1 MAAFGAVAYGAP
13 KKAAADLGK
22 VLYIGDSI
30 THGFRAPSYRWALHK
45 IFVDNGIAYEEIGIE
60 TGSHSNGVA
69 PNTMYIGRAFK
80 NVHAAMSGERAYE
93 VSNRLHVEGK
103 RLNDSSIFHWLGLPE
118 DAEGKEVKEIDKRKL
133 SAMPNIC
140 FILLGTND
148 MLSDYGTKGGIAKNY
163 APVEKA
169 LLDKKKGDM
178 HVIVKAIRSVNP
190 QVKLVILSVPTWY
203 DTANNNTAQDYKVV
217 VKTYNKKL
225 AAAFKKETFV
235 DLNQGLVDICC
246 GEKPERAVANFFNA
260 RDKLH
265 PSLQGDLIMAGLVAR
280 TMGYAGR
287 SAGMVRKDATAFS
300 SSAADIFARAA
311 EKENVEQEGGKLVL
325 KAGGKMV
332 SPWPEGADVAKG
344 FAAEW
349 QMNVGNGASGGWDQS
364 GVTFSIGNG
373 VHSGRVKLTEGYI
386 LWGDEQVL
394 YPIDMSGKKVAP
406 IRVAWVPG
414 SSLLNVAKGFYVW
427 LGDML
432 IGEALPDN
440 ADKMSG
446 IAVQNNTANDEV
458 VKTLAV
464 DDKPLA
470 PASKG
475 LIVEEVHV
483 AYDEDQEAAPA
494 K

>member
-1 MAAFGAVAYGAP
+1 MAVLGAVAYGAP
-13 KKAAADLGK
+13 KKAAGDLK
-22 VLYIGDSI
+22 NVLYIGDSI
-30 THGFRAPSYRWALHK
+30 THGFRAPSYRWPLHK
-45 IFVDNGIAYEEIGIE
+45 IFVDNGISYNEIGIE

-69 PNTMYIGRAFK
+69 PDTMYIGRAFK

-93 VSNRLHVEGK
+93 VSNRRHDESG
-103 RLNDSSIFHWLGLPE
+103 RLDASSVFHWLGMNK
-118 DAEGKEVKEIDKRKL
+118 DAEGKTVKEIDKRKL
-133 SAMPNIC
+133 ETMPDTCI
-140 FILLGTND
+140 IMLGTND
-148 MLSDYGTKGGIAKNY
+148 MLSDYGKRGGIAKHY
-163 APVEKA
+163 GEAEKA

-178 HVIVKAIRSVNP
+178 NVIVNALRTANP
-190 QVKLVILSVPTWY
+190 NMKFVILSVPTWY
-203 DTANNNTAQDYKVV
+203 DTAENNTAKDYKVV
-217 VKTYNKKL
+217 VKNYNKKL
-225 AAAFKKETFV
+225 AAAFKKETYV

-246 GEKPERAVANFFNA
+246 VEKPERAVANFFNA

-265 PSLQGDLIMAGLVAR
+265 PSQQGDLIMAGLVAR

-287 SAGMVRKDATAFS
+287 SAGMVRKDAAAFS
-300 SSAADIFARAA
+300 SSAADIFARAT
-311 EKENVEQEGGKLVL
+311 EKENVEQDGGKIVL

-349 QMNVGNGASGGWDQS
+349 QMNVGNGANGGWDQS
-364 GVTFSIGNG
+364 GVTFSIGNDA
-373 VHSGRVKLTEGYI
+373 HSGRLKLTEGYI
-386 LWGDEQVL
+386 IWGDDQVL

-414 SSLLNVAKGFYVW
+414 NSLLNVGKGFYVW

-458 VKTLAV
+458 VKTLSV
-464 DDKPLA
+464 DVNPSA
-470 PASKG
+470 PKSKG

-483 AYDEDQEAAPA
+483 AYD
-494 K
+494 